1 MKLITIAAA
10 VGLLALCGCSPAS
23 HSPDAIRQ
31 NTANATAA
39 ATRDA
44 KAVAQGIFE
53 GLRAK
58 GPLNINRA
66 DKDQL
71 ESLPGIGSRSADRI
85 IAGRPYKD
93 SAELWRRRILTR
105 RQYDRIA
112 TKIKTR

>member
-1 MKLITIAAA
+1 MKYMTIAAA
-10 VGLLALCGCSPAS
+10 AALLALCGCSPTS
-23 HSPDAIRQ
+23 RSPDAIRQ

-44 KAVAQGIFE
+44 KAAAQGIFE

-66 DKDQL
+66 TKEQL
-71 ESLPGIGSRSADRI
+71 ESLPGIGSRSTDRI

-93 SAELWRRRILTR
+93 SAELVQRHILTKR
-105 RQYDRIA
+105 EYNRIA
-112 TKIKTR
+112 TRIKAH